1 MRDIT
6 WDAKPSYPRRTAA
19 YEKVRKRPRGSID
32 VRPSGA
38 LRVRVFAGYDSI
50 TGKRNYLVEHVPPGP
65 DAEREAE
72 AALVRVLNEVNE
84 RRNARTKATLNQLLD
99 KYLAVANLD
108 PGTLRGY
115 RRNYKNHVKQ
125 LIGSKKVAEIDAQL
139 LDSFYAELRRC
150 RKHCDGTNAIDHRTN
165 KPHECDDRCKTH
177 ECKGLAASTVRRV
190 HFLLS
195 GALTRAVKWGW
206 ITTGNPASTAEP
218 PPEPNPDPQP
228 PTPEEAARI
237 VNEAWKDPEWGTL
250 VWLAMTT
257 GARRAELCALRWK
270 HVSLSLGT
278 ISVRRSVDQER
289 C

>member
-1 MRDIT
+1 M
-6 WDAKPSYPRRTAA
+6 
-19 YEKVRKRPRGSID
+19 
-32 VRPSGA
+32 
-38 LRVRVFAGYDSI
+38 
-50 TGKRNYLVEHVPPGP
+50 
-65 DAEREAE
+65 
-72 AALVRVLNEVNE
+72 LNEVNE